1 MTEFDDLTKRIL
13 DRLDTFEDKIEKL
26 CERLMK
32 VEYELKTHFKEQED
46 KRTNKDRKFYI
57 IIAGMGIIFT
67 LVELI
72 SLINCR
78 FKSVYKI

>member
-46 KRTNKDRKFYI
+46 KRSNKDRKFYI
-57 IIAGMGIIFT
+57 IIAGMGILFT
-67 LVELI
+67 VVEVI
-72 SLINCR
+72 QG
-78 FKSVYKI
+78 FK

>member
-13 DRLDTFEDKIEKL
+13 DKLDGFDEKIEIL

-32 VEYELKTHFKEQED
+32 VEYELNNHFKDIERKQS
-46 KRTNKDRKFYI
+46 NKDRKFYI

-67 LVELI
+67 SVEILQNI
-72 SLINCR
+72 I
-78 FKSVYKI
+78 

>member
-1 MTEFDDLTKRIL
+1 MSMTEFDDLTKRIL
-13 DRLDTFEDKIEKL
+13 DKLDGFEEKIENL

-46 KRTNKDRKFYI
+46 KRSNKDRKFYI

-67 LVELI
+67 MVEVLQNI
-72 SLINCR
+72 L
-78 FKSVYKI
+78 

>member
-32 VEYELKTHFKEQED
+32 VEYELNHHFKDIED
-46 KRTNKDRKFYI
+46 KQSNKDRKFYI
-57 IIAGMGIIFT
+57 VIAGMGILFT
-67 LVELI
+67 MIQVLQNIL
-72 SLINCR
+72 
-78 FKSVYKI
+78 